1 MAGPPEQPFLDFI
14 AANVRRRRERLGL
27 TQEQFSERAGF
38 DIRFFRFIEQARK
51 DVSVSTLVRLSN
63 VLGCDPG
70 ALFRP
75 ARPAVRRPGRPSTK
89 AKAGTRRSR

>member
-27 TQEQFSERAGF
+27 TQEQLSERAGF

-70 ALFRP
+70 ALFKP

-89 AKAGTRRSR
+89 AKTGTRRPR

>member
-27 TQEQFSERAGF
+27 TQEEFSEQAEF

-51 DVSVSTLVRLSN
+51 DISVSTLVRLAN

-75 ARPAVRRPGRPSTK
+75 ARPAVRRPGRPTSK
-89 AKAGTRRSR
+89 AKTGVRRAR